1 MAQTYGFEIESFGLT
16 PAQLKNAIESV
27 EGQVY
32 QAPNNPW
39 GSGSNVVN
47 QRIYSYG
54 ESKRLPLRIGETGH
68 LWVAAQDS
76 TIRNTA
82 GRGISHEIIS
92 PVLEGQEGLATLR
105 KVMRALK
112 NAGAQVN
119 KSCGLHVT
127 MGVENVSMRYRRMG
141 AWKKMSCLMNLAE
154 AYHYFQAGFTSLNP
168 ESRNPYSRQSDV
180 YNGAI
185 RMGWANQFGK
195 NDKHTAKAA
204 AHGRK
209 NAISAMLQLGRGV
222 LNYGHIWNKG
232 VIEFRQHS
240 GSLNGTKIT
249 NWALLCHKLLS
260 WALNPEHPNH
270 GADVREYPPN
280 LDGLI
285 NMTAVGSM
293 LRDALEMRHSELFV
307 ARVRAGLPS
316 IEATPEAFTTYR
328 DYQYSTVGQEVF

>member
-32 QAPNNPW
+32 QAPENPW
-39 GSGSNVVN
+39 GSGSDRTNH
-47 QRIYSYG
+47 RIYSYG

-68 LWVAAQDS
+68 LWVAASDS

-82 GRGISHEIIS
+82 GRGIAHEIIS

-105 KVMRALK
+105 KVMKALK
-112 NAGAQVN
+112 NAGAKVN

-168 ESRNPYSRQSDV
+168 ESRNPHSRGS
-180 YNGAI
+180 YNGAARI
-185 RMGWANQFGK
+185 RWNNKFGK
-195 NDKHTAKAA
+195 NDKHTAKALCLNN
-204 AHGRK
+204 K
-209 NAISAMLQLGRGV
+209 NNISGLLFLGRGV

-270 GADVREYPPN
+270 GVDVREYPPN

-293 LRDALEMRHSELFV
+293 LRDALEARHSELFV
-307 ARVRAGLPS
+307 ARVRARLPS
-316 IEATPEAFTTYR
+316 IEPTTQTFEDYQN
-328 DYQYSTVGQEVF
+328 YQYSTVGQEVF